1 MLWFIKKDV
10 ELNWKLKSDTCI
22 VFIYTCSP
30 ESIQKILYFPPPPG
44 YTLTS
49 LRDDIESGSKT
60 AAAARGAKS
69 FENLGRDFLLLGG
82 KGGGVW
88 ERELKCGTF

>member
-1 MLWFIKKDV
+1 MNCFFSFILV
-10 ELNWKLKSDTCI
+10 
-22 VFIYTCSP
+22 VQSP
-30 ESIQKILYFPPPPG
+30 FKRPFTPPPLG

-82 KGGGVW
+82 AGGGVW
-88 ERELKCGTF
+88 ERELKCGTFLFSFLVDGT